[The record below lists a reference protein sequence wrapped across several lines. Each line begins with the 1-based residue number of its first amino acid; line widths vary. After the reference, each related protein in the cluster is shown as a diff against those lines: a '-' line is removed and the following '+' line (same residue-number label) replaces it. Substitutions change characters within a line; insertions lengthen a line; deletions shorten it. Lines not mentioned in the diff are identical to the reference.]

1 MVHSW
6 LHEVSTYENMNADAQ
21 LMHFYRY
28 LKNLI
33 KVVVIAHVTETSG
46 LR

>member
-6 LHEVSTYENMNADAQ
+6 LHEVSTYENLNADTQ

-28 LKNLI
+28 EDQHNI
-33 KVVVIAHVTETSG
+33 K
-46 LR
+46 L